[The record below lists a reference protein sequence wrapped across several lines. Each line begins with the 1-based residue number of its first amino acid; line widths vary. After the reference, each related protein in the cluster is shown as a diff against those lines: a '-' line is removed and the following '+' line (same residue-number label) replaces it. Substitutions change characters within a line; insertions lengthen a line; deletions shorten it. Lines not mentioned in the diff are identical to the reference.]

1 MGVGLI
7 SVQAFVSWQSMQDL
21 RDVCK
26 QVQPQERNSM
36 IQVFPRVFFLGQ
48 PQIHLGTDDDPGV
61 TQWLRHL
68 GGEEALSCLEH
79 VEGADIERLIELLAR
94 RCYKSFAPGLNPN
107 VKKIRKVSE
116 DYHANIAKSRHG
128 SVVAHGM
135 VTYAIE
141 DCSRVFTHEMVR
153 NWVGNE
159 RSQESL
165 RYVRL
170 TNLRF
175 WIPPIIS
182 SAEEPKPI
190 VLNEPPGYDPTRPG
204 LYSPVEIF
212 EHVIATCEW
221 GQKALA
227 EYFDIENVPD
237 FETKKKLTSAF
248 RRIAPLGLATGIGIS
263 FNLRSLRWVIE
274 QRTHESAEEEM
285 RLVMGMVAEDA
296 MRRWPMMFQDFQ
308 RVDTGDGL
316 FKYVPA
322 YSKI

>member
-1 MGVGLI
+1 
-7 SVQAFVSWQSMQDL
+7 
-21 RDVCK
+21 
-26 QVQPQERNSM
+26 M
-36 IQVFPRVFFLGQ
+36 IAVKPKIFFLGE
-48 PQIHLGTDDDPGV
+48 PKMHLGTDDDPGV
-61 TQWLRHL
+61 VQWLRHL
-68 GGEEALSCLEH
+68 GGEEALSCVGH

-170 TNLRF
+170 TDLRF

-182 SAEEPKPI
+182 GDFPGGAYPTKTLAGPPILLKYLSALPGMHLSPK
-190 VLNEPPGYDPTRPG
+190 D
-204 LYSPVEIF
+204 IF
-212 EHVIATCEW
+212 EI
-221 GQKALA
+221 
-227 EYFDIENVPD
+227 
-237 FETKKKLTSAF
+237 
-248 RRIAPLGLATGIGIS
+248 
-263 FNLRSLRWVIE
+263 VIE
-274 QRTHESAEEEM
+274 TCGA
-285 RLVMGMVAEDA
+285 
-296 MRRWPMMFQDFQ
+296 
-308 RVDTGDGL
+308 
-316 FKYVPA
+316 
-322 YSKI
+322 